1 MAKLF
6 GIIPYGGSSK
16 LGQFVKDAGTV
27 GQGFMGQAL
36 ASKSADDKRTA
47 DLEDAVTQATLS
59 AAINLDSKY
68 PAFKAAEET
77 RIKKYESLK
86 NNSAVGPE
94 VAKWAYFQPGFLD
107 NDNYLQN
114 AYEHAL
120 SNPRYKHSG
129 GVEPSEQY
137 QENINQFQNTV
148 RGKFGDSHG
157 GNMSSLF
164 VGEATQPTTPTTID
178 SAQTDTTNITTD
190 LTSSTQT
197 DTGAESDFTTSM
209 MPPLNTSQTPAE
221 MKASVWRKVL
231 GGYENG
237 MSPRDMFNK
246 GFINEGE
253 LKIWDNTTGQ
263 DKFKAEAITTAMS
276 IDDDY
281 QSALNSGNSEALI
294 QATANLQNKV
304 NILYSLNRTLDL
316 ENNKNIPNVELNNK
330 TYAPST
336 NNTLPEDGSKVIYSE
351 GDGDDAKFY
360 VKQGNVM
367 LELIPDEANKKGY
380 AIEGSPRYKEL
391 TKNSTTGGFSL
402 GSIALGVPIK

>member
-16 LGQFVKDAGTV
+16 LGQLVKDVGTV
-27 GQGFMGQAL
+27 GEGFMGQAL
-36 ASKSADDKRTA
+36 KSKNADDKRTA

-107 NDNYLQN
+107 NDNYLEN
-114 AYEHAL
+114 AFQYAS

-178 SAQTDTTNITTD
+178 STQTDTTSITTD
-190 LTSSTQT
+190 LTGSTQT
-197 DTGAESDFTTSM
+197 DTGAEGNFTTSM
-209 MPPLNTSQTPAE
+209 IPPMKSKTVSQQKDKIWST
-221 MKASVWRKVL
+221 VL
-231 GGYENG
+231 GYASQGVQPEQLLANNIITKPEYDIWMKSSGSGDLRLSAME
-237 MSPRDMFNK
+237 MATAASP
-246 GFINEGE
+246 E
-253 LKIWDNTTGQ
+253 LMQALLSNDKEAASNAYAKIQ
-263 DKFKAEAITTAMS
+263 AMTNVL
-276 IDDDY
+276 Y
-281 QSALNSGNSEALI
+281 AGQSAALANVNMTGGGASETI
-294 QATANLQNKV
+294 
-304 NILYSLNRTLDL
+304 D
-316 ENNKNIPNVELNNK
+316 NK
-330 TYAPST
+330 TYVPVGSMTPDTSEKIYGVKTGDATEYYVKRNGVFLKAT
-336 NNTLPEDGSKVIYSE
+336 NENGKTIVEGDKDFNKQKISYSEDG
-351 GDGDDAKFY
+351 G
-360 VKQGNVM
+360 
-367 LELIPDEANKKGY
+367 LLINGQPFIPG
-380 AIEGSPRYKEL
+380 
-391 TKNSTTGGFSL
+391 
-402 GSIALGVPIK
+402 